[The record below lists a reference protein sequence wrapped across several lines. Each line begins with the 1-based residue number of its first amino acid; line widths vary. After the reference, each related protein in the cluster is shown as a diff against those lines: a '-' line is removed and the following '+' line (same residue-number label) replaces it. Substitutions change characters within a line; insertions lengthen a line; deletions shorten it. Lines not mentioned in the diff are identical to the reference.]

1 MADKGGRK
9 NLRDRLETLQFKDLG
24 NFNREAILLLCIHGV
39 SVHGVYGDIYNH
51 HFKENIPFDG
61 IGDMVLKI
69 DQMCN
74 WLNIPRAT
82 TEQRFLSR
90 EMEKQYREFY
100 SESFEQKVK
109 SDSEISRGGID
120 YERVANAK
128 ELLVIWVKYRQNASL
143 QGSVRGTLTKGITV
157 HFRSALLLM
166 RMISMEER

>member
-109 SDSEISRGGID
+109 SDSEI
-120 YERVANAK
+120 
-128 ELLVIWVKYRQNASL
+128 WVKYRQNASL

-157 HFRSALLLM
+157 HFRSALELM
-166 RMISMEER
+166 RMISMVEK

>member
-90 EMEKQYREFY
+90 EMEK
-100 SESFEQKVK
+100 

-157 HFRSALLLM
+157 HFRSALELM
-166 RMISMEER
+166 RMISMVEK